1 MADYRQFFAGKY
13 LTGPECADCPTFR
26 IADVRQEQVEDPEN
40 PKQMRVKLIVYGYTH
55 PERGGRPWIVCKSS
69 AILLA
74 GLFGDDVAGWIG
86 RHVTLRYD
94 PDVKVDGR
102 AVGGVRPMGSPEL
115 SKPITVS
122 IKLPRRKATRHELIP
137 TGDPLPLALHALT
150 ASEAALAGALAAL
163 PKSTTIP
170 TEPER
175 RARLA
180 ARLREGWPGVTDII
194 RGTAPAPTVTEPTND
209 DPGADRGEE

>member
-1 MADYRQFFAGKY
+1 MADYREFFAGKY
-13 LTGPECADCPTFR
+13 LTGPECAGCPTFR
-26 IADVRQEQVEDPEN
+26 IADVRQEQVEDPEH

-55 PERGGRPWIVCKSS
+55 PDRGGRPWIVCKSS

-74 GLFGDDVAGWIG
+74 GLFGDDVQGWIG
-86 RHVTLRYD
+86 RWVTLRYD

-137 TGDPLPLALHALT
+137 TGDPLPLALAALH
-150 ASEAALAGALAAL
+150 ASEAALAGALATL
-163 PKSTTIP
+163 SPPLTIP
-170 TEPER
+170 AEPER
-175 RARLA
+175 RAKLA
-180 ARLREGWPGVTDII
+180 AKLRAGWPLIADII
-194 RGTAPAPTVTEPTND
+194 RGTAPAPTVTEPTNE
-209 DPGADRGEE
+209 DPAEARGEE